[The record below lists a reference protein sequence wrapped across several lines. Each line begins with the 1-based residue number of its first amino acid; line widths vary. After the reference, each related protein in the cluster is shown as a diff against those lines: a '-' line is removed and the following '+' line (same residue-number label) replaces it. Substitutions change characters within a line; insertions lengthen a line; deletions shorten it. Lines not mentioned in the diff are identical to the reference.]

1 LTQPE
6 NPRKPAGEILKYSG
20 MAFQMA
26 VYLVAGW
33 WLGSFADRY
42 LNTAKPYFSLAFAVL
57 FLSAYFV
64 KLIRDLSK
72 K

>member
-1 LTQPE
+1 
-6 NPRKPAGEILKYSG
+6 

-26 VYLVAGW
+26 AYLAAGW

-42 LNTAKPYFSLAFAVL
+42 LMTAKPYFSLAFAVL

-72 K
+72 KS